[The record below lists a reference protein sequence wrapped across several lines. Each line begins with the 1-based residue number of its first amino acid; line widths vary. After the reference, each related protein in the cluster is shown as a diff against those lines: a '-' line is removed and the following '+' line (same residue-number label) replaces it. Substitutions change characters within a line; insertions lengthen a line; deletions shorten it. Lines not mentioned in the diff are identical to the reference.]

1 MSKSINKQFEEIFDE
16 YSDVIFRLCLFK
28 TSDKEV
34 AQDLTQDVFTKF
46 YQYIHENELPKNVK
60 SFLYQMARNKVI
72 DQYRKHTTDSLDNLE
87 ESGMQFTEQIGNS
100 VEAETLTDYRIAIET
115 IQKLDEKYRDV
126 LYMRLVEEYG
136 VSEIAKHLDITPANV
151 SVRLNR
157 GKKELTKLL
166 DI

>member
-1 MSKSINKQFEEIFDE
+1 
-16 YSDVIFRLCLFK
+16 
-28 TSDKEV
+28 
-34 AQDLTQDVFTKF
+34 
-46 YQYIHENELPKNVK
+46 
-60 SFLYQMARNKVI
+60 MARNKVI